1 MKQMRRAVSIAL
13 VLTMILSM
21 FTINFM
27 TANAADTAAPLLGD
41 VDGDGKITIF
51 DASAIQKS
59 VAGIAGSINY
69 RAMEEAGET
78 DRIEHIIADVDK
90 DGKITIF
97 DASLIQRYV
106 SGGPAYKE
114 ASPIG
119 KPITTPE
126 PPTDEPTQAPVTDE
140 PTQAPVTDEPTQAP
154 VTDEPTQAPDTES
167 GELVDGYYMVGTLN
181 GENCWAENITSD
193 RMFKENPGAAGEYM
207 LDWYF
212 YDGDEIKAV
221 KVENGEVTAW
231 YNPDGENYKLTA
243 EGGKT
248 GNCRVYFNPDG
259 NDTWS
264 YNYLTVQPGSGP
276 TPTTDVPT
284 SSGEL
289 ADGYYMVGTLNG
301 KNCWQDNITSDR
313 MFKANPGAD
322 GEYMLDWTFYDGDE
336 IKAVKVENGAVTAWY
351 NSDGDNYKL
360 TAEGGKTGACTVYFN
375 PKGNA
380 AWSYTYLT
388 VQPKTGPTPTTSD
401 ETTAPVT
408 SSGDLADGYY
418 MVGTL
423 NGKNCWQ
430 DNITSDRLFKAN
442 PGADGEYML
451 DWTFYDG
458 DEIKA
463 VKVENGEV
471 TAWYPDGGKNYKLTD
486 EGNKTGDC
494 TVYFNPNGNPNGP
507 IPI

>member
-154 VTDEPTQAPDTES
+154 DTES
-167 GELVDGYYMVGTLN
+167 GELVDG
-181 GENCWAENITSD
+181 
-193 RMFKENPGAAGEYM
+193 
-207 LDWYF
+207 
-212 YDGDEIKAV
+212 
-221 KVENGEVTAW
+221 
-231 YNPDGENYKLTA
+231 
-243 EGGKT
+243 
-248 GNCRVYFNPDG
+248 
-259 NDTWS
+259 
-264 YNYLTVQPGSGP
+264 
-276 TPTTDVPT
+276 
-284 SSGEL
+284 
-289 ADGYYMVGTLNG
+289 
-301 KNCWQDNITSDR
+301 
-313 MFKANPGAD
+313 
-322 GEYMLDWTFYDGDE
+322 
-336 IKAVKVENGAVTAWY
+336 
-351 NSDGDNYKL
+351 
-360 TAEGGKTGACTVYFN
+360 
-375 PKGNA
+375 
-380 AWSYTYLT
+380 
-388 VQPKTGPTPTTSD
+388 
-401 ETTAPVT
+401 
-408 SSGDLADGYY
+408 
-418 MVGTL
+418 
-423 NGKNCWQ
+423 
-430 DNITSDRLFKAN
+430 
-442 PGADGEYML
+442 
-451 DWTFYDG
+451 
-458 DEIKA
+458 
-463 VKVENGEV
+463 
-471 TAWYPDGGKNYKLTD
+471 
-486 EGNKTGDC
+486 
-494 TVYFNPNGNPNGP
+494 
-507 IPI
+507 